1 MTLCRKAG
9 SVLILGALFLWGL
22 GLVGCDRSPSTSS
35 GGEGGKGSSDV
46 SSSPGSNPTTGLP
59 GGAVAIVNGVPISK
73 QEFDLV
79 VSQFESMDPEGFQGM
94 SPADRQQLFAR
105 ILDQIIMVRLEIQE
119 AQRQGIQVPEELV
132 EQEYEAFKSTFPSEE
147 VFLEV
152 LHKGNTN
159 PLIWKKGTRES
170 FFMRKLEE
178 SMAKRLVVSE
188 KEIQDYWDGNRESL
202 KRDMI
207 HARQVLVRTEPEA
220 KQVLASLQQGS
231 SFEAVVKEYSVDTLT
246 KTKGGDLGWISRGDA
261 FEEFERVTFLLKP
274 QTISAPFKGKYGYHI
289 VQVLGKKK
297 AGETSLKDYR
307 EKIRGL
313 IRQQKWQAQRE
324 SWLQGL
330 KAEATIQLA
339 PDFSLAQLQTQN
351 VLKLKERYGDRMEFI
366 HIDTYLDIDTTMQWG
381 LETEPWTIVVDREG
395 VVQARLEGMTGE
407 KAIETEIRKVLS

>member
-1 MTLCRKAG
+1 
-9 SVLILGALFLWGL
+9 
-22 GLVGCDRSPSTSS
+22 
-35 GGEGGKGSSDV
+35 
-46 SSSPGSNPTTGLP
+46 
-59 GGAVAIVNGVPISK
+59 
-73 QEFDLV
+73 
-79 VSQFESMDPEGFQGM
+79 
-94 SPADRQQLFAR
+94 
-105 ILDQIIMVRLEIQE
+105 MVRLEIQE